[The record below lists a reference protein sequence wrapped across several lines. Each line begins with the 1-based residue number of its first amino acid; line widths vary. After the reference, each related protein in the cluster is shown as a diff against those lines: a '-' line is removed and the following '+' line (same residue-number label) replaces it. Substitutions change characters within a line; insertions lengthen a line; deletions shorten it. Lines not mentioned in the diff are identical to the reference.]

1 MSTNNST
8 STFASYAFGHS
19 ENETRRLQAQSR
31 LFNPATRRLLEDAGL
46 APGMRVLDVGSGAG
60 DVAML
65 ASDLVGPRGEV
76 VGIDSNPLIL
86 ETARKRAA
94 AAGLENVT
102 FIEGDITKAVPDGP
116 FDAAVGRCVLFF
128 VADQAAALR
137 RIVDTVRPGGIVAFH
152 EPGNASLRPDSRPPS
167 PLLDRAWD
175 WIIGGFEGAGLDTK
189 MGLRVFSLFEE
200 VGLPTP
206 TMRLDAAVG
215 GGPDWPGYDYIAETL
230 RTILPLIVRHG
241 VATEDEVGID
251 DFGARLRAEVVGNGG
266 VITTW
271 SFITAWARKP

>member
-1 MSTNNST
+1 MHNHPVFAPGSGRDACRAPLRPSRFHPVGTTVASPVSTNNST

-19 ENETRRLQAQSR
+19 ENETRRLPAQSR
-31 LFNPATRRLLEDAGL
+31 LFNPATRRLLVDAGL
-46 APGMRVLDVGSGAG
+46 APGMRMLDVGSGAG

-65 ASDLVGPRGEV
+65 ASDLVGPRGDV

-128 VADQAAALR
+128 VADPAAALR

-175 WIIGGFEGAGLDTK
+175 WIIGGSRERGWTSRWACASSRSSK
-189 MGLRVFSLFEE
+189 RSASRRRRCAS
-200 VGLPTP
+200 TP
-206 TMRLDAAVG
+206 QSVADRTGRATTTSPRRS
-215 GGPDWPGYDYIAETL
+215 GPSC
-230 RTILPLIVRHG
+230 R
-241 VATEDEVGID
+241 
-251 DFGARLRAEVVGNGG
+251 
-266 VITTW
+266 
-271 SFITAWARKP
+271 